1 MATPYR
7 ADQVGSLLR
16 PAEVLE
22 ARAAYA
28 QGRIELARLRE
39 VEDQAILDALE
50 MQRQVGIDIFTDGE
64 MRRDAWMSNLAVAVD
79 GFIDEHQIRHWH
91 TLDGSLEDE
100 PSRAKIAAA
109 KLRQVRRLTAHDV
122 SFLQQ
127 HAPGPFKITMPSPVT
142 ISYSGYKAGVT
153 DKVYPTRAQFLED
166 LVAIMQ
172 GELQVLAQEGVSYI
186 QLDEGFSGYVGEE
199 WGSQLQRT
207 GLEATKTLEADIAAE
222 NACYD
227 ALPRDRVVL
236 AIHICRGNSKSR
248 WGRRGGYDWLAEQV
262 FSSLHVDRFLL
273 EYDSERAGGFAPLR
287 FVPKGKTVVLGLVT
301 TKHGQL
307 EQQAELIRR
316 IDEASKYL
324 PLDQLALSPQC
335 GFASVSEGNLL
346 SMDDQRRKLEL
357 VANTARQVWG

>member
-22 ARAAYA
+22 ARVAYA
-28 QGRIELARLRE
+28 EGRIELARLRE

-91 TLDGSLEDE
+91 TLDGSMEDE

-142 ISYSGYKAGVT
+142 ISYSSYKAGVT

-172 GELQVLAQEGVSYI
+172 GELQLLAQEGVSYM

-199 WGSQLQRT
+199 WEGQLQRL
-207 GLEATKTLEADIAAE
+207 GLEATKMLEADIAAE

-227 ALPRDRVVL
+227 ALPRDQVVL

-248 WGRRGGYDWLAEQV
+248 WGRSPPSRWQGRGHAGPTRALPRSLPTPK
-262 FSSLHVDRFLL
+262 SSRRHRHLRPRHCPPSPSRHRGTASAV
-273 EYDSERAGGFAPLR
+273 APAFR
-287 FVPKGKTVVLGLVT
+287 VSCRGADV
-301 TKHGQL
+301 
-307 EQQAELIRR
+307 RR
-316 IDEASKYL
+316 
-324 PLDQLALSPQC
+324 
-335 GFASVSEGNLL
+335 
-346 SMDDQRRKLEL
+346 
-357 VANTARQVWG
+357 ARQ

>member
-1 MATPYR
+1 MSAPYR

-28 QGRIELARLRE
+28 EGRIELARLRE
-39 VEDQAILDALE
+39 VEDRAILDVLE

-64 MRRDAWMSNLAVAVD
+64 MRRDAWMSTLADAVD

-91 TLDGSLEDE
+91 KFDGSTEDE
-100 PSRAKIAAA
+100 PSRAKIAAR
-109 KLRQVRRLTAHDV
+109 KLRQMHRLTAHDV
-122 SFLQQ
+122 PFLQQ

-142 ISYSGYKAGVT
+142 ISYSGYKDEVT
-153 DKVYPTRAQFLED
+153 DQVYPTRQQFLDD
-166 LVAIMQ
+166 LVAIVK
-172 GELQVLAQEGVSYI
+172 GELQALAQEGVSYI
-186 QLDEGFSGYVGEE
+186 QLDEGFSGYVGEA
-199 WGSQLQRT
+199 WRGQLQRL
-207 GLEATKTLEADIAAE
+207 GLDATKTLEADIAAE

-236 AIHICRGNSKSR
+236 GIHICRGNSKSR
-248 WGRRGGYDWLAEQV
+248 WGRSGGYDWLAEQV
-262 FSSLHVDRFLL
+262 FSTLNVDRFLL
-273 EYDSERAGGFAPLR
+273 EYDSERAGGFEPLR

-301 TKHGQL
+301 TKYGQL
-307 EQQAELIRR
+307 EPQDELIRQ
-316 IDEASKYL
+316 IDQASKHV

-357 VANTARQVWG
+357 VVDTARKVWG